1 MPSSAPSAYS
11 RTQIALHWTIAV
23 LILAQYLF
31 SEGIERAW
39 RAFVRGQDASASDL
53 PLAYMH
59 ATFGLTILALAAL
72 RLWLR
77 ASRGVPPL
85 PADDPAP
92 LKLLAHVTHG
102 LIYLLIFI
110 VPFSGAVA
118 WFFGVQG
125 AIAAHLLGKTVLMYV
140 VGLHIAGALVQH
152 FVFRTNV
159 LRRMIAFGRA

>member
-1 MPSSAPSAYS
+1 MPHAAPSAYS
-11 RTQIALHWTIAV
+11 RIQIVLHWTVAV

-39 RAFVRGQDASASDL
+39 RAFARGQEASASDL

-59 ATFGLTILALAAL
+59 ATFGVAVLVLAAA

-77 ASRGVPPL
+77 ATHGVPPL

-110 VPFSGAVA
+110 IPFSGAAA
-118 WFFGVQG
+118 WFLGIKG
-125 AIAAHLLGKTVLMYV
+125 AIGVHLIGKTVLMFV
-140 VGLHIAGALVQH
+140 VALHIAGALVQH
-152 FVFRTNV
+152 FFFRTNV
-159 LRRMIAFGRA
+159 LRRMTRLGNA